1 MGGFYSIT
9 FVGVIIPIVIIG
21 FFLIKYKVKMR
32 VAVIGLL
39 TFFISQVLIRLPI
52 LQFVQ
57 MNFANSTESLAYKI
71 LVPFSA
77 GLVEVLADYLAFKYF
92 MKKINRKDAAVLG
105 LGHALCE
112 NIVLVLIPIVI
123 QVMTTGNNSILY
135 SISYIGSFERTFAT
149 LAHVTFAFFAYYAVK
164 EKKISYLIYG
174 ILLHGFSD
182 LPILFIKNVGTN
194 EMLFAIIAIVSF
206 IIILRVM
213 SLNDKNNK
221 VYLNNI

>member
-9 FVGVIIPIVIIG
+9 FIGVIIPIIIIG

-32 VAVIGLL
+32 VAVIGIL

-52 LQFVQ
+52 LQFIQ
-57 MNFANSTESLAYKI
+57 MNFASSTGSLAYKI

-92 MKKINRKDAAVLG
+92 MKNINKKDATVLG
-105 LGHALCE
+105 VGHALCE
-112 NIVLVLIPIVI
+112 NVVILVPLLMQVIIGGNTTVLYLV
-123 QVMTTGNNSILY
+123 
-135 SISYIGSFERTFAT
+135 SYIGSFERIFAT
-149 LAHVTFAFFAYYAVK
+149 LAHVAFAFFAYYAVK

-182 LPILFIKNVGTN
+182 LPILFIKNIGTD
-194 EMLFAIIAIVSF
+194 EMLLAIISVVSF
-206 IIILRVM
+206 VIILRVM
-213 SLNDKNNK
+213 SLNDKK
-221 VYLNNI
+221 AILT

>member
-9 FVGVIIPIVIIG
+9 FIGIIIPIVIIA

-52 LQFVQ
+52 LQFIQ
-57 MNFANSTESLAYKI
+57 MNFPGSTGSLDYKI

-92 MKKINRKDAAVLG
+92 MKNINKKDAAVLG

-112 NIVLVLIPIVI
+112 NIVVILVPILI
-123 QVMTTGNNSILY
+123 QVLTTGNNSILY

-149 LAHVTFAFFAYYAVK
+149 LAHVAFAFFAYYSVK

-174 ILLHGFSD
+174 ILLHCFSD
-182 LPILFIKNVGTN
+182 LPILFIKNIGTD
-194 EMLFAIIAIVSF
+194 EMLSAIIAVVSF
-206 IIILRVM
+206 VIILRVM
-213 SLNDKNNK
+213 SLNDKK
-221 VYLNNI
+221 AILT